1 MAMDG
6 AFSNFFS
13 GSDLTVAY
21 KKFRPTYPEELVK
34 EIVKFGGEK
43 LGDLKFVVDVGC
55 GSGQSTA
62 VLSDYSERVLGV
74 DISPD
79 QIKQAKASTMPSNVE
94 FSVGSCEAIPVDAL
108 SVDLITVGTAVHWF
122 DLDKF
127 YKEVDRV
134 LKPGGALAIYTYNDT
149 QAEIEGDAEKSDE
162 ITTMLRKLENET
174 MSVTRPKWEYLFN
187 DPQNTFSLLELPY
200 RDSRRYVKLALK
212 DRRTVTGLVGLIK
225 STSDSKEFLR
235 THPNGDEAFTDL
247 QNKIMA
253 VLKTDKSAD
262 ETQITCVLPLFLVM
276 SRKPI
281 FPSAD

>member
-1 MAMDG
+1 MDG

-13 GSDLTVAY
+13 GSDHTVAY

-62 VLSDYSERVLGV
+62 MLSDHSERVLGV

-134 LKPGGALAIYTYNDT
+134 LKPGGALAIYTYNGT
-149 QAEIEGDAEKSDE
+149 QAEIEDDAEKTDE
-162 ITTMLRKLENET
+162 INAMLRKFEYEV
-174 MSVTRPKWEYLFN
+174 MSVTRPKQWQDLFN

-200 RDSRRYVKLALK
+200 RDSRRDVKLALK
-212 DRRTVTGLVGLIK
+212 NRRTVAGMVGLIK
-225 STSDSKEFLR
+225 SYSECKEFLR

-262 ETQITCVLPLFLVM
+262 ETQITCVLPIFLAM

-281 FPSAD
+281 FPSAE